1 MYIKLLT
8 KHHWVYKE
16 AAQARL
22 SQCLSKCHI
31 VGKHMS
37 RLNYYITGTL
47 AQRTSLPQCGTYP
60 AVLSWN
66 RTQPAGFFYRK
77 IWHSDICRSPRYVDY
92 NKCLRN
98 NSLLLIGDSTMR
110 QWYSFLERNLS
121 CSRITEKWTIPI
133 WHKMT
138 MCSKSSL
145 NLKIQWIPHS
155 QPCFGEIWMAN
166 GKSVSAVMDA
176 IPNNTQVVLV
186 FGNFNHLIR
195 YHHSVFQIRM
205 RKISNS
211 ARRLLQRNPNT
222 KIFIKGPH
230 TFNNKRN
237 IDLDYHGYLFKHI
250 IYEEFKDLHDKVFFL
265 DQTDMTIAKAL
276 QSVHPNEDI
285 IRASVYQMLGFI
297 CTPTKP

>member
-1 MYIKLLT
+1 M
-8 KHHWVYKE
+8 
-16 AAQARL
+16 
-22 SQCLSKCHI
+22 SQ
-31 VGKHMS
+31 
-37 RLNYYITGTL
+37 LNYYITGTL

-66 RTQPAGFFYRK
+66 RTQPAGFFYK
-77 IWHSDICRSPRYVDY
+77 NVWQSDICKSSSFVDY

-98 NSLLLIGDSTMR
+98 TSLLMIGDSTMR

-121 CSRITEKWTIPI
+121 CSRITEKWTISI

-155 QPCFGEIWMAN
+155 QPCFGERWMTN
-166 GKSVSAVMDA
+166 GKSVSTVMDA

-186 FGNFNHLIR
+186 FSNFNHLIR
-195 YHHSVFQIRM
+195 YHYSVFQIRM

-230 TFNNKRN
+230 TYNNKN
-237 IDLDYHGYLFKHI
+237 TMDLDYYGYLFGHI
-250 IYEEFKDLHDKVFFL
+250 IYEEFKGLHEKVIFL
-265 DQTDMTIAKAL
+265 DQTDMTIATGQK
-276 QSVHPNEDI
+276 SIHPTQRWFKQVSI
-285 IRASVYQMLGFI
+285 K
-297 CTPTKP
+297 C